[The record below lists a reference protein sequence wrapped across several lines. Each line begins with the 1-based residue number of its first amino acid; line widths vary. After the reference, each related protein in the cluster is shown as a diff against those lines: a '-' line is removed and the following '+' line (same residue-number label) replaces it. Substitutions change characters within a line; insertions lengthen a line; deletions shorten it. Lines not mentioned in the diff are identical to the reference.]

1 VNLTA
6 LLKLPISTDDGW
18 TELVRNPPSTR
29 RLFATVVLPLSLLPP
44 LMLFLA
50 GAFAPDAF
58 PARFAAR
65 NWGAFVLLFYLTE
78 VFTVLGMGWLIRQ
91 VAWTNG
97 LSVSYR
103 QAYLLAGVAPIPLW
117 LSSLGLAVP
126 DLTFNALLS
135 LTALA
140 LSCGIVYHGIQAFG
154 RTREEVVAAAIVQT
168 VIGAGLIAWA
178 LLLFAALR

>member
-1 VNLTA
+1 MNLPV
-6 LLKLPISTDDGW
+6 LLKLPISADDGW
-18 TELVRNPPSTR
+18 TELVRNPPSLR
-29 RLFATVVLPLSLLPP
+29 RLFVVVVLPLSLLPP
-44 LMLFLA
+44 LMVYLA
-50 GAFAPDAF
+50 GTYAPGIF
-58 PARFAAR
+58 PVGFAAR

-78 VFTVLGMGWLIRQ
+78 VVTVLGMGWLIRQ
-91 VAWTNG
+91 VACTNG
-97 LSVSYR
+97 LAVSYR

-126 DLTFNALLS
+126 DVTFNALLS

-140 LSCGIVYHGIQAFG
+140 LSCGIIYHGIQAFG

-178 LLLFAALR
+178 LLLFVALR